1 MTNPQIPRIEIWSRD
16 VENTPVIPFFN
27 TKPQHLYMLKINI
40 DGTRE
45 IARGGPANS
54 NMITDDFKMVHQDYD
69 GPKQISNRIDT
80 EDFYSGDSSNNP
92 LHHQLLHTYQ
102 FGSQELLNKSFDK
115 GFVFDNWVNIQEFD
129 YEPVSQNSNTGNIKR
144 IEAMGLNP
152 DPIYNSLK
160 NKNLIAPAA
169 KKNFSHSIM
178 YQGLS
183 IIIQIRNYSNITNY

>member
-45 IARGGPANS
+45 IARGGTANE
-54 NMITDDFKMVHQDYD
+54 NMITDDFKMVHQNYSWD
-69 GPKQISNRIDT
+69 GENPKNKPF
-80 EDFYSGDSSNNP
+80 DFYSGDSSNNP

-115 GFVFDNWVNIQEFD
+115 GFVFDNWVNTQEFD

>member
-1 MTNPQIPRIEIWSRD
+1 MANNIQTPRIEIWSRD
-16 VENTPVIPFFN
+16 VDNTPIIPFLDSR
-27 TKPQHLYMLKINI
+27 PQHLYMLKINV

-45 IARGGPANS
+45 IIRGGPS
-54 NMITDDFKMVHQDYD
+54 NNNMAIDNFKMVSQSYNGLKQDD
-69 GPKQISNRIDT
+69 GTTDT
-80 EDFYSGDSSNNP
+80 LDYFDLTKPNIE
-92 LHHQLLHTYQ
+92 HHQLVTTYN
-102 FGSQELLNKSFDK
+102 FGSQELLDKSNNK
-115 GFVFDNWVNIQEFD
+115 GFVFDNQTNIQEFD
-129 YEPVSQNSNTGNIKR
+129 YEVFSQNSNTGIIKR
-144 IEAMGLNP
+144 LDYMGLNP

>member
-1 MTNPQIPRIEIWSRD
+1 MANNIQTPRIEIWSRD
-16 VENTPVIPFFN
+16 VDNTPIIPFLDSC
-27 TKPQHLYMLKINI
+27 PQHLYMLKINV

-45 IARGGPANS
+45 IIRGGHS
-54 NMITDDFKMVHQDYD
+54 NGNMAIDNFKMVSQSYEGAKQKDFLETYD
-69 GPKQISNRIDT
+69 FWDGNIN
-80 EDFYSGDSSNNP
+80 NNP
-92 LHHQLLHTYQ
+92 KHHQLVTTYN
-102 FGSQELLNKSFDK
+102 FGSQELLDKSNNK
-115 GFVFDNWVNIQEFD
+115 GFVFDNQTNIQEFD
-129 YEPVSQNSNTGNIKR
+129 YEVFSQNSNTGIIKR
-144 IEAMGLNP
+144 LDYMGLNP